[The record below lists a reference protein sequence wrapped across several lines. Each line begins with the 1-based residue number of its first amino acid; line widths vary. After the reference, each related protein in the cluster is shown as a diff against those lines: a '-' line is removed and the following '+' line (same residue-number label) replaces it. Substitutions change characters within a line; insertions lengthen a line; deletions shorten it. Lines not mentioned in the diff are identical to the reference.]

1 MKVIIYSAQDMAN
14 FVDILV
20 RNGYVC
26 KIRSEIQAEN
36 NLVYVIEVSEVNK
49 SHQLLTEKYE

>member
-20 RNGYVC
+20 RNGYIC
-26 KIRSEIQAEN
+26 KIRSEMHADN
-36 NLVYVIEVSEVNK
+36 NLVYVIEVEVNK

>member
-20 RNGYVC
+20 RNGYIC
-26 KIRSEIQAEN
+26 KIRSEIHADN
-36 NLVYVIEVSEVNK
+36 NLVYVIEVEVNK